1 MKYSHRKQLRI
12 NKKKFRDVVWE
23 LTYRKFHRICR
34 LRKNIIE
41 EIKTLNKNKSECLI
55 CFTMTNN
62 KTNNNNYVCLNCVK
76 KQIEE
81 INDKNISE
89 CSICFELTNNKTNC
103 NHDVCLICLKKINK
117 CPLCR
122 RDLFI

>member
-23 LTYRKFHRICR
+23 LTYRKYHRICR
-34 LRKNIIE
+34 LRKIIIE
-41 EIKTLNKNKSECLI
+41 EIKTLNK
-55 CFTMTNN
+55 
-62 KTNNNNYVCLNCVK
+62 
-76 KQIEE
+76 
-81 INDKNISE
+81 SE
-89 CSICFELTNNKTNC
+89 CSICYELTNNKTNC

-122 RDLFI
+122 IDLFSITDDNVNEDYGDY